1 MTTFSIAP
9 DCVPTWQTKVD
20 CGCAWKL
27 ALSRVAITR
36 LQHTGLAIICLAF
49 ILAPMRARTAP
60 AITATKTDQLA
71 VDNNSNLKP
80 DPGDTLK
87 YTVIITNLGSTDA
100 LGVLF
105 SDLLD
110 TNTTLLPGTVMTT
123 PLALNDSYSAI
134 GNVPITIAAPGVLAN
149 DADPDGVGPALTVT
163 PFTGASANGG
173 NVTLSANGSFT
184 YNPPRGFEGTDTF
197 TYTLNDGE
205 SSTDTGTVSLSV
217 TGMIW
222 FVDSTAPAGGDGRI
236 GSPYNTLAAFA
247 GVNNGAGNNPA
258 TNDNIFLYSGS
269 YTGPLTLLNNQKL
282 IGAGVTAS
290 LAAITGLTP
299 PPGSVALPATG
310 GARPAIVGSFGGVNL
325 AAGNTVRGLNLNVSG
340 GTALSGANVGALAV
354 SEAAVSNTAGGAVN
368 LANGTLTVALGS
380 VAASGGVNG
389 IRLVNCAGSFTVSG
403 DGALAQNGSGGTIQN
418 TTGNGIQLEGA
429 ANVSFSRM
437 NINNCQASGLFGQN
451 LDGLVVDW
459 CRLDSNGD
467 AVDECGIR
475 IGDPVSGVNGLT
487 GTAPAGAN
495 PTRIANTL
503 FRASGEMNVAIF
515 NNGGTL
521 TQLDVTNVISQD
533 TRTRPLGADGFLFEV
548 RGNGSATVNFNS
560 CNFSNNFTQ
569 GIQATAL
576 GQSVLSVTVNNCG
589 FTNNNEGV
597 VLANANDADL
607 VFDLNGNRFSN
618 NLATGAA
625 GAAIAAVNAT
635 TVTPSAIYSGKIRNN
650 TINGGGIDNHLVT
663 VLLAGAGFNTLQ
675 VANNSISAANAQF
688 SGIFVQAGETGSG
701 NLNANLT
708 VTGNTVSVGDL
719 GSHGIV
725 VQSRITST
733 LCAELANNVSTTGGV
748 GLFGLNVRQRDTSTF
763 RLPGFAGPFNST
775 AAVIAFLQGKNA
787 GTTVGSTVATA
798 YTGGA
803 ACVLPLLAAPPV
815 LDPDPARVLD
825 SNPPVPAE
833 SKSKSEIKLA
843 GRLETPEVTP
853 LLIADDFRL
862 TVANLQPILAAARQ
876 RWAATG
882 LTSEQLAVIDS
893 LRFEVTDLAGWCLG
907 ASSDRV
913 VQLDCRATG
922 YGWFIDPTPMD
933 DEEFAGPVS
942 KTGADT
948 APHRAPAGRIDLLT
962 TVLHEMGHAAGLAD
976 AYEPRSRDNL
986 MHGFLTIGE
995 RRLPAPGQAA
1005 GAIPGTIQRT
1015 QFVFTPVAI
1024 GTLPPGKSI
1033 TLTFSVT
1040 INNPLPG
1047 GVCQLAN
1054 QGEVAGSNFS
1064 SVLTDDPDTAAVS
1077 DPTVT
1082 LLDTVPT
1089 PTITAVPA
1097 NVCPNSSGNQA
1108 SGPPGMASYAWT
1120 IANATLTSPANQS
1133 TVTYTAGA
1141 AGSVTLGLTVFNAA
1155 GCAASASTNV
1165 AIVLPTTPVI
1175 ISEGCSFRSNYF
1187 ASQLFTDALSET
1199 TMTLAFDGTN
1209 YWSCSGGG
1217 SDGVRLARYDSAGG
1231 LLATYSPGLDL
1242 RSVFTDLTGTLFAR
1256 AFNDATIYRQTVA
1269 GTFVNSGVALSGG
1282 NLDPQSSVVL
1292 NEAGTEYIAMSAGT
1306 VSRWS
1311 TNGTYL
1317 GSVDLLGFGSVAGEN
1332 SYPQNRGIA
1341 VVGSFWLTYH
1351 TNGVLSVW
1359 DPAGNRVMQ
1368 ATLSGVGTS
1377 KYDSP
1382 FSFSY
1387 CNGKVFVVDAAGG
1400 QWRGYDVCSGEKM
1413 AVYGAPSTPGWNADV
1428 RNKIQGAG
1436 PGVQVDAYLVNSGNP
1451 VPTLADLR
1459 RYRSVLV
1466 YSDDNFN
1473 NNTSLGNVLADYIDQ
1488 GGGVVVGTFAFY
1500 DSGGLSF
1507 QGRLVTGEYLPFTTA
1522 GQSGEAN
1529 LTLVKDLPLH
1539 PLLANVATFDGGASS
1554 FHNSPIG
1561 LTAGAAL
1568 VGHWSNGQP
1577 LVGAKEVTAGRMVGL
1592 NFYPPSSDAR
1602 SDFWVAATDGARL
1615 MANALL
1621 WAAKAPP
1628 TIVTN
1633 PVNQIG
1639 DVGSLVTFTVAAVG
1653 GEPLSYQWRRD
1664 GINLP
1669 GQTADSLTIE
1679 VQPANVGNY
1688 SVVVSN
1694 AYGVAFSASASLGS
1708 RLRFLPPGAPVAG
1721 VLPLFIGSSDNCPL
1735 TAERAARIQVYAATN
1750 LALPFASWSLLPNPL
1765 VLINGYLRVDAL
1777 DATNPPVRFFRAVET
1792 P

>member
-1 MTTFSIAP
+1 MTAFSIAP
-9 DCVPTWQTKVD
+9 DCIPTRQRKVD
-20 CGCAWKL
+20 GGRASAP
-27 ALSRVAITR
+27 ALSRAAITR
-36 LQHTGLAIICLAF
+36 LKRTGLAIMCLAF
-49 ILAPMRARTAP
+49 LLAPNRAQTAP
-60 AITATKTDQLA
+60 VITATKTDHLA

-87 YTVIITNLGSTDA
+87 YTVVITNLGSTDA

-123 PLALNDSYSAI
+123 PLALNDSYSVI

-184 YNPPRGFEGTDTF
+184 YTPPRGFEGTDTF

-205 SSTDTGTVSLSV
+205 SFTDTGTVSLSV

-222 FVDSTAPAGGDGRI
+222 FVNSAAPAGGDGRI
-236 GSPYNTLAAFA
+236 GSPYNTLAALA

-258 TNDNIFLYSGS
+258 TNDNIFLYAGS

-282 IGAGVTAS
+282 IGAGATAS

-299 PPGSVALPATG
+299 PPGSVAFPATG
-310 GARPAIVGSFGGVNL
+310 GVRPAIVGSSGGVNL
-325 AAGNTVRGLNLNVSG
+325 ASSNTVRGLNLNASG
-340 GTALSGANVGALAV
+340 STALSGANVGTLSV
-354 SEAAVSNTAGGAVN
+354 TEAAVSNTAGGAVN
-368 LANGTLTVALGS
+368 LANGTLTVVLNS
-380 VAASGGVNG
+380 VAASGGFNG
-389 IRLVNCAGSFTVSG
+389 IRLVNCAGSFAVAG

-418 TTGNGIQLEGA
+418 TTGNGIHLEGA
-429 ANVSFSRM
+429 VNVSLSRM

-451 LDGLVVDW
+451 LNGLVVDW
-459 CRLDSNGD
+459 CRLDGNGD
-467 AVDECGIR
+467 AVAECGIR

-487 GTAPAGAN
+487 GSGPAGVN
-495 PTRIANTL
+495 PTRIANTFL
-503 FRASGEMNVAIF
+503 RASGEMNIAIF

-521 TQLDVTNVISQD
+521 AQLEVTDVVSQD
-533 TRTRPLGADGFLFEV
+533 TRTRPFGADGFLFEV
-548 RGNGSATVNFNS
+548 RGNGTATVNVNS

-569 GIQATAL
+569 GLQATAL
-576 GQSVLSVTVNNCG
+576 GQSVLSMTVRNCG

-607 VFDLNGNRFSN
+607 VFDLNGNRFFN

-635 TVTPSAIYSGKIRNN
+635 TVTPSATYSGRIRNN
-650 TINGGGIDNHLVT
+650 TINGGGIDNHLIT

-675 VANNSISAANAQF
+675 VANNSINAANAQF

-701 NLNANLT
+701 NLSANLT
-708 VTGNTVSVGDL
+708 VTGNTVSVGAL

-725 VQSRITST
+725 VQSRITSA

-775 AAVIAFLQGKNA
+775 AAVVTFLQGKNA
-787 GTTVGSTVATA
+787 GTTVGSTVATT

-815 LDPDPARVLD
+815 LDPAPALVLD
-825 SNPPVPAE
+825 SSQPAPAE
-833 SKSKSEIKLA
+833 SKSEMKLA
-843 GRLETPEVTP
+843 GQIKTPEPTP
-853 LLIADDFRL
+853 LPVADDFRL
-862 TVANLQPILAAARQ
+862 TTANLQPILAAARQ
-876 RWAATG
+876 RWADTG

-893 LRFEVTDLAGWCLG
+893 LQFEVADLAGWCLG
-907 ASSDRV
+907 ATVDRV
-913 VQLDCRATG
+913 VQLDRRATG

-933 DEEFAGPVS
+933 DEEFAGPVA
-942 KTGADT
+942 KTGT
-948 APHRAPAGRIDLLT
+948 GVAPHPWPAGRIDLLT
-962 TVLHEMGHAAGLAD
+962 TVLHEMGHAAGLTD

-1005 GAIPGTIQRT
+1005 GVIPGTIKRT

-1033 TLTFSVT
+1033 TLAFSVT

-1054 QGEVAGSNFS
+1054 QGTVSGSNFS
-1064 SVLTDDPDTAAVS
+1064 SVLTDDPDTAAAS

-1082 LLDTVPT
+1082 FLDTVPT
-1089 PTITAVPA
+1089 PTIAAVPA
-1097 NVCPNSSGNQA
+1097 NVCPNSAGNQA
-1108 SGPPGMASYAWT
+1108 SGPPGMAGYAWT
-1120 IANATLTSPANQS
+1120 IANGTLTSPANQP

-1141 AGSVTLGLTVFNAA
+1141 AGNVTLGLTVFNAS
-1155 GCAASASTNV
+1155 GCAASTSTQV
-1165 AIVLPTTPVI
+1165 SIVMPNTPVI
-1175 ISEGCSFRSNYF
+1175 LTEGCSFRSNYF
-1187 ASQLFTDALSET
+1187 ASQLFTDALTET

-1209 YWSCSGGG
+1209 YWSSSGGG
-1217 SDGVRLARYDSAGG
+1217 SGGARLARYDSAGV

-1242 RSVFTDLTGTLFAR
+1242 RSVFTDASGTVFAR
-1256 AFNDATIYRQTVA
+1256 AFSDATIYRQTGA
-1269 GTFVNSGVALSGG
+1269 GTFINSGVSLSGG
-1282 NLDPQSSVVL
+1282 NLDPQSSIVL
-1292 NEAGTEYIAMSAGT
+1292 NDTETEYLAMNAGI

-1317 GSVDLLGFGSVAGEN
+1317 GSVNLLGFGSVAGEN
-1332 SYPQNRGIA
+1332 AYPQNRGIA

-1368 ATLSGVGTS
+1368 AKLSGAGTS
-1377 KYDSP
+1377 YFDSP

-1387 CNGKVFVVDAAGG
+1387 GNGKVFVVDAAGG
-1400 QWRGYDVCSGEKM
+1400 QWRGYDVCSGEKL
-1413 AVYGAPSTPGWNADV
+1413 AVFGAPSDPAWNADV
-1428 RNKIQGAG
+1428 RSKIQGAG
-1436 PGVQVDAYLVNSGNP
+1436 SGAQVDSYLVSSGNP

-1459 RYRSVLV
+1459 RYRSVLL
-1466 YSDDNFN
+1466 YSDADFNDN
-1473 NNTSLGNVLADYIDQ
+1473 TGLGNVLADYIDQ
-1488 GGGVVVGTFAFY
+1488 GGGVALGTFSFY
-1500 DSGGLSF
+1500 GSGGLSI
-1507 QGRLVTGEYLPFTTA
+1507 QGRLVTGGYLPFTTA
-1522 GQSGEAN
+1522 GQSGGAN
-1529 LTLVKDLPLH
+1529 LTLVKVLPLH
-1539 PLLANVATFDGGASS
+1539 PLLANVATFDGGGSS

-1561 LTAGAAL
+1561 LAAGATL

-1577 LVGAKEVTAGRMVGL
+1577 LVGAKDVTAGRIVGL

-1602 SDFWVAATDGARL
+1602 PDFWVATTDGARL
-1615 MANALL
+1615 MANALS
-1621 WAAKAPP
+1621 WAGKAPP
-1628 TIVTN
+1628 NIVTN
-1633 PVNQIG
+1633 PVNQVG
-1639 DVGSLVTFTVAAVG
+1639 EVGSLVTFIVAAAG
-1653 GEPLSYQWRRD
+1653 EEPLSYQWRRD

-1669 GQTADSLTIE
+1669 GQTASSLTVE

-1694 AYGVAFSASASLGS
+1694 AYGVAISASASLGS

-1721 VLPLFIGSSDNCPL
+1721 VLPLYLGSSDNCPI
-1735 TAERAARIQVYAATN
+1735 TPERAARIQVYATAN
-1750 LALPFASWSLLPNPL
+1750 PASPFASWTQLPNPR

-1777 DATNPPVRFFRAVET
+1777 EATNPPVRFFRAVET